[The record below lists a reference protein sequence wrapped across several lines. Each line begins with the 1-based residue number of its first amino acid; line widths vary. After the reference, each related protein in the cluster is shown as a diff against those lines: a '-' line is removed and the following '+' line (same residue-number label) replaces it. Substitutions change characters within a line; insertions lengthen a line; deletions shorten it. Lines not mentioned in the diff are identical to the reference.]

1 MKFSRIKSPIVANV
15 GISFEN
21 MPFPEFRSFFEQLKK
36 AYPNA
41 AVIPNDSVNNP
52 VATGFSVSLKVV
64 IWKQKT
70 AVQVV
75 AAVWYAILDSLDKE
89 LAATAFMGYTVPTA
103 RLEMLYPFHRIW
115 EVPLDPSTDPNSVG
129 EGLHICE

>member
-21 MPFPEFRSFFEQLKK
+21 MPFPEYRSFFEQLKK
-36 AYPNA
+36 TYPNF
-41 AVIPNDSVNNP
+41 VFQTPRFGNP
-52 VATGFSVSLKVV
+52 TRFSVSLKVV

-103 RLEMLYPFHRIW
+103 RLETLYPEKRIW
-115 EVPLDPSTDPNSVG
+115 EVPLDPSTNPKEVG